1 MAGRMSE
8 RFPDRERLVNAA
20 RDSGAEVIGFLRHV
34 VRRFFQDGCLD
45 SAGTLAYTTLL
56 SIVPL
61 FAVVFSVMTAFP
73 VFEAFSGRMQD
84 WLFDNLVPASGEVV
98 QDYIQQFANRAAG
111 LTAVGLIG
119 ITAAAILMM
128 GAIDKAMNRIW
139 RVAKRRSPIQS
150 FMVYWTVITVGP
162 FLVASSLVLS
172 SYLVALAEFTDLAD
186 VGAVQQRLLAIAPFV
201 GVVLAFTFL
210 YAAVPNRRVPVL
222 HALAGAVFAALLFEV
237 AKRGFAAFVTNVPT
251 YEAVYGALAALP
263 IFLIWIYLC
272 WVVVLLG
279 AEFTQAIAGYRQ
291 GRAESLSDPRLA
303 LVLAVRLIGDF
314 WRAQQDGRGL
324 SRQELLDLEPD
335 ATEAAIA
342 EALQALET
350 TRAIRR
356 TEEGGWV
363 LARDPSTYTLL
374 DLYRDYPFVLADVP
388 ARLRDRD
395 AWNRALS
402 RTLREAVGRIED
414 ILDRPVRELFE
425 LERGRDARAE
435 TLPERPER
443 KVGEG

>member
-1 MAGRMSE
+1 MRARLPE
-8 RFPDRERLVNAA
+8 PDRIIPAV
-20 RDSGAEVIGFLRHV
+20 RDGAMEAVGFVHHV
-34 VRRFFQDGCLD
+34 VRRFIEDGCLN

-73 VFEAFSGRMQD
+73 VFEAFSGRIQD
-84 WLFDNLVPASGEVV
+84 WLFDNLVPATGEVV
-98 QDYIQQFANRAAG
+98 QDYIQQFASRAAG
-111 LTAVGLIG
+111 LTAAGLIG
-119 ITAAAILMM
+119 VIAAAILMM
-128 GAIDKAMNRIW
+128 SAIDKAMNRIW
-139 RVAKRRSPIQS
+139 RVEKRRSAVQS

-172 SYLVALAEFTDLAD
+172 SYLVALAEFTDVTD
-186 VGAVQQRLLAIAPFV
+186 VSTVQQRLLTITPFV

-222 HALAGAVFAALLFEV
+222 HALAGAVFAAALFEV
-237 AKRGFAAFVTNVPT
+237 AKYGFALFVTTVPT

-263 IFLIWIYLC
+263 IFLIWIYVC

-279 AEFTQAIAGYRQ
+279 AEFTQSIAGYRQ
-291 GRAESLSDPRLA
+291 GRAGSLSDPRLA

-324 SRQELLDLEPD
+324 TRAELLTLEPD
-335 ATEAAIA
+335 ATEAAIS
-342 EALQALET
+342 EALAALEH
-350 TRAIRR
+350 TRVIRR

-374 DLYRDYPFVLADVP
+374 DLYRGYPFVLADVP
-388 ARLRDRD
+388 SRLRERD
-395 AWNRALS
+395 AWNRAMS
-402 RTLREAVGRIED
+402 RTLRDAMGRIEE

-425 LERGRDARAE
+425 REPDAGARK
-435 TLPERPER
+435 LGERPDR
-443 KVGEG
+443 AAGE